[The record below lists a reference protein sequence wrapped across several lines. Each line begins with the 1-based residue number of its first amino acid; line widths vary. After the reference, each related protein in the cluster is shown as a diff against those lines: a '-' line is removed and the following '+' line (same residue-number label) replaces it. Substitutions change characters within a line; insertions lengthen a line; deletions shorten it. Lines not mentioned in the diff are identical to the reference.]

1 LVFNFNLL
9 TKLVEIKLQKEPLSK
24 IDSHCNFKILF
35 LLLELFSGIIVL
47 KIKNE
52 SDNFLLIIEL
62 NVGNVYLIVVKF
74 FEFLDFLGS
83 PIFSFLN

>member
-1 LVFNFNLL
+1 LTYLSIEFVFPLIPFIKILFGNLLVFNFNLF

-35 LLLELFSGIIVL
+35 LLLELLSGIIVL

-62 NVGNVYLIVVKF
+62 NVGNV
-74 FEFLDFLGS
+74 
-83 PIFSFLN
+83 